1 MKRFLSVLFGL
12 TLFLGLSLDGNSQK
26 HVPVYAQPNSE
37 WADSLMATLSLDER
51 IGQLFMVAAYSNKG
65 SAHEANLKTLVENY
79 HIGGLIFFQ
88 GGPLRQAHI
97 TNRLQAAAD
106 IPLWIGMDAEWG
118 LSMRL
123 DSTIK
128 YPRQMTLGA
137 ISDDTLIYRMGAELA
152 DQMKRLGAH
161 INFAPVVDVNNNP
174 ANPVINSRS
183 FGEDKFNVTKKSLSY
198 MRGMQDHGVLA
209 NAKHF
214 PGHGDTDTDSHHA
227 LPVINHSAERL
238 KDIELYPYSALFES
252 GLSSV
257 MVAHLSVPALD
268 STANRASTLS
278 PEIVTDLLKGEY
290 GFDGLVFTDAL
301 NMKGVSQFYEPGEVD
316 LLAAKAGNDVLLFA
330 EDVPNAVGRI
340 KAAISSGEYSE
351 AELNASVKKILQ
363 AKAWLGLPKAKSVDI
378 ENLHKDLNKPSYLF
392 TKKKIAEGA
401 ITLVQNKNGIVPI
414 NLSSSGSIG
423 LLHIGGTGQA
433 FEEQLSAFASVSA
446 MQIPGVPNP
455 AQAVMAKDSLSK
467 HKTIVVCISGTGNRP
482 SRNFGLSDE
491 AIQLVESLGA
501 DHQVVLAH
509 MGNPYA
515 LAKLEHPERIDA
527 ILVGYQDDP
536 YLAQAAA
543 QAIMGGVPITG
554 KLPVS
559 VGSYFP
565 VQTGLRISENTKMHY
580 STPQEMGLGENAFDE
595 IDKIAQEGI
604 SKRAYPGAQ
613 ILVAKD
619 GHVVYNKN
627 FGYHTYEDGNPV
639 ESSDIYDLASITKIA
654 ATTISLM
661 KLDDEGVFDLDIPVG
676 HYLDYIPTNSP
687 YAGLT
692 SRQMLAHMAGLKP
705 WIPFYTETLEKG
717 TPRWDIY
724 SQAKSDVYGTQVSR
738 QMYIKNEYRDSLRSR
753 ILMEP
758 LRSNNDYKY
767 SDLGYYFMMDIVE
780 KLSGT
785 TLDEFAAEQFYRPM
799 GLPTMGYYPLNR
811 FDLDRIVPTEYDTY
825 FRMHLVHGYVHDPGA
840 AMMGGVGGH
849 AGVFSNAQDLAALM
863 QMLLNKGTY
872 GGERYLSEEVI
883 AEYTKCQ
890 YCEDEM
896 DENRRGAGFDKPV
909 IPDGPG
915 PTCKCVSFDSF
926 GHSGF
931 TGTIAWA
938 DPVEDIVYVF
948 LSNRV
953 YPSAVNNKLAKM
965 DIRTRIQE
973 EIYRV
978 LATPPDTTE
987 ARATP

>member
-1 MKRFLSVLFGL
+1 MKSFHSILLGLVMFLSFTDV
-12 TLFLGLSLDGNSQK
+12 NSQK
-26 HVPVYAQPNSE
+26 HVPVFAAGNSG
-37 WADSLMATLSLDER
+37 WADSVMATLSLEER

-65 SAHEANLKTLVENY
+65 ADHEANLKSLVED
-79 HIGGLIFFQ
+79 HKIGGLIFFQ

-106 IPLWIGMDAEWG
+106 VPLWIGMDAEWG
-118 LSMRL
+118 LAMRL

-128 YPRQMTLGA
+128 YPRQMTMGA
-137 ISDDTLIYRMGAELA
+137 LENDTLIYKMGQELA
-152 DQMKRLGAH
+152 GQMKRLGVH
-161 INFAPVVDVNNNP
+161 VNFAPVVDVNNNP

-183 FGEDKFNVTKKSLSY
+183 FGEGKENVTEKSLAY
-198 MRGMQDHGVLA
+198 MRGMQSNGVLA

-238 KDIELYPYSALFES
+238 RDIELFPYKTLFEN
-252 GLSSV
+252 GLASV

-268 STANRASTLS
+268 STDNRASTLS
-278 PEIVTDLLKGEY
+278 PEIVTDLLKDEY

-301 NMKGVSQFYEPGEVD
+301 NMQGVAQFYEPGEVD

-330 EDVPNAVGRI
+330 EDVPKAVDRI
-340 KAAISSGEYSE
+340 KAAIESGEYTE
-351 AELNASVKKILQ
+351 EELNTSVKKILQ
-363 AKAWLGLPKAKSVDI
+363 AKAWLGLPKAKPIAI
-378 ENLHKDLNKPSYLF
+378 EDLYKDLNKPSYLF

-401 ITLVQNKNGIVPI
+401 ITLVQNKNEIIPLK
-414 NLSSSGSIG
+414 LSSSGSIG
-423 LLHIGGTGQA
+423 LLHIGNDGQA
-433 FEEQLSAFASVSA
+433 FEEQLSAYCEFSKLRLPSA
-446 MQIPGVPNP
+446 PNP
-455 AQAVMAKDSLSK
+455 GQAVMAKDSLSR
-467 HKTIVVCISGTGNRP
+467 HKTIVVCVSGTSNRP
-482 SRNFGLSDE
+482 SRNFGLSNE
-491 AIQLVESLGA
+491 AIQLIESLGA
-501 DHQVVLAH
+501 DHRVVLAH

-515 LAKLEHPERIDA
+515 LAKLNHPERISA

-536 YLAQAAA
+536 YLMRAAA
-543 QAIMGGVPITG
+543 QAIMGGIPITG

-559 VGSYFP
+559 VGNLFP
-565 VQTGLRISENTKMHY
+565 AQTGLRISENSRLHY
-580 STPQEMGLGENAFDE
+580 SNPMEMGLGDNAFDE
-595 IDKIAQEGI
+595 IDKIAREGI

-639 ESSDIYDLASITKIA
+639 ESSDIYDIASITKIA

-661 KLDDEGVFDLDIPVG
+661 KLDDEGLFDLDLPVA

-687 YAGLT
+687 YAELT

-705 WIPFYTETLEKG
+705 WIPFYTETLADG
-717 TPRWDIY
+717 VPRWDIY
-724 SQAKSDVYGTQVSR
+724 SQAKSDAYGIQVSR
-738 QMYIKNEYRDSLRSR
+738 EMFIKSSFSDSLRSR

-758 LRSNNDYKY
+758 LRKDKEYKY
-767 SDLGYYFMMDIVE
+767 SDLGYYFMMDIVA
-780 KLSGT
+780 KLSGK
-785 TLDEFAAEQFYRPM
+785 TLDEFAADNFYRPM
-799 GLPTMGYYPLNR
+799 GLPTIGYHPLHR
-811 FDLDRIVPTEYDTY
+811 FDKERVVPTEYDTY

-840 AMMGGVGGH
+840 AMLGGVGGH
-849 AGVFSNAQDLAALM
+849 AGVFSNAQDLAAIM

-872 GGERYLSEEVI
+872 GGERYLSEEVV

-890 YCEDEM
+890 FCKDEM

-938 DPVEDIVYVF
+938 DPVENIVYIF

-973 EIYRV
+973 EIYKV
-978 LATPPDTTE
+978 LAASPDTVE
-987 ARATP
+987 ARVTP